1 MRFAVNRCILTMV
14 FILIPAGFPAALTS
28 PLFRPG
34 INDLTR
40 PAPYMATGSRT
51 AGYVWDS
58 AEDTLTIPLRRAGN
72 IFLLEAV
79 VDGEKGYLVFDT
91 GASGMV
97 LNRTYFRDHV
107 VMSRQLSGGVTGSVT
122 GAERISAENIEINGL
137 KFNNIIADVANLGH
151 IENRRGVK
159 ILGLIGF
166 AMIRDFEIV
175 FDPQQN
181 QLQLFRVDKK
191 GERTY
196 HSSSGF
202 ISDYACRFIERN
214 NILFLSTKLDGRSM
228 TFCLDTGAETNVLDV
243 NVPKAVLASVTVT
256 RRSTLNGAGT
266 ATSDVL
272 FGKMNGFRFGG
283 RNLDDMET
291 VITSL
296 DALSEA
302 YDTKIDGMLGY
313 SFLSKGVICIN
324 FVKREFSIRF
334 SNQTAE

>member
-1 MRFAVNRCILTMV
+1 MRFAVNRYILTLV
-14 FILIPAGFPAALTS
+14 FIMIPAGFPAALTN
-28 PLFRPG
+28 PLSGPCITG
-34 INDLTR
+34 LTR
-40 PAPYMATGSRT
+40 TAPYMAAGSIT
-51 AGYVWDS
+51 TGYVWDS
-58 AEDTLTIPLRRAGN
+58 AGDTLTIPLRRAGN

-107 VMSRQLSGGVTGSVT
+107 VLSKELSSGVTGSVNE
-122 GAERISAENIEINGL
+122 AERVNVETVGISGL
-137 KFNNIIADVANLGH
+137 RFNNLVADVANLGH

-166 AMIRDFEIV
+166 AMLRNFEIV

-181 QLQLFRVDKK
+181 QLQLFRIDKK
-191 GERTY
+191 GARSNRN
-196 HSSSGF
+196 SSVFINDYTCNFTEKNSILF
-202 ISDYACRFIERN
+202 ISTRLY
-214 NILFLSTKLDGRSM
+214 GRIM
-228 TFCLDTGAETNVLDV
+228 TFCLDTGAETNVLDA
-243 NVPKAVLASVTVT
+243 NVPREVLASVTVT

-266 ATSDVL
+266 VTSDVL
-272 FGKMNGFRFGG
+272 FGKMNGFIFGK
-283 RNLDDMET
+283 RTLDNMDT

-302 YDTKIDGMLGY
+302 YDKKIDGMLGY